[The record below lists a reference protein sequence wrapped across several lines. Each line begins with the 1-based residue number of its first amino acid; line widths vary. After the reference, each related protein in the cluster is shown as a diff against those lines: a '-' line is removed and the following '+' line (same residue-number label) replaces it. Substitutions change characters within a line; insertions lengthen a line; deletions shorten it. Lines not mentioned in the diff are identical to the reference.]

1 MTTADIDDELDE
13 TPSHPGKTT
22 AKPEDWELLDQ
33 VVDEY
38 LDILADEEKTKIRK
52 REIADLLIKKLG
64 IGGLHEVRPKA
75 GIRIQRPANR
85 FKVDKAREVLTDDQL
100 AAITVTTSAPS
111 AEVARQ
117 LLPPVLYDQ
126 LTAPDARP
134 SVHLLD

>member
-1 MTTADIDDELDE
+1 MMTTADIDDELDE

-100 AAITVTTSAPS
+100 AAISELKPS
-111 AEVARQ
+111 SDLAKA

-134 SVHLLD
+134 SVHVLD